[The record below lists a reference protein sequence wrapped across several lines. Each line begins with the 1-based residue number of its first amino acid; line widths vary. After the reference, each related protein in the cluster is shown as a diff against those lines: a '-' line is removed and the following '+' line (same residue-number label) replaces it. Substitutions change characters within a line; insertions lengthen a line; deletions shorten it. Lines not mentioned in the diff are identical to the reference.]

1 MILVRNVFQLKF
13 GQSREALAAWKEGL
27 AIAEGL
33 GMPRARGR
41 LLTDLAGP
49 EFYTLVFEATY
60 GSLAEFEQQAQRLMA
75 DAAWRAWYPKVTALS
90 VGGHREIL
98 TIVE

>member
-13 GQSREALAAWKEGL
+13 GQAREALAAWKEGL
-27 AIAEGL
+27 AIAERL
-33 GMPRARGR
+33 GAPRARWR

-49 EFYTLVFEATY
+49 EFYTLVLEGTY
-60 GSLAEFEQQAQRLMA
+60 GSLAEFEEQAQRMMA
-75 DAAWRAWYPKVTALS
+75 DPAWRAWYPKVGALS
-90 VGGHREIL
+90 VGGHREIF